1 MASKK
6 EELKLEVPLDGVYS
20 KLQLARVMLQ
30 ETSLKKT
37 GKNDYANFTYFQLKD
52 FLPEVNKIFAKL
64 GLFSRFMLCPEV
76 VATETMEVK
85 NENSVNVASKPIIKE
100 MAILEIIDI
109 VKGDNVIYKME
120 VAPLT
125 IGNNTKQN
133 LYQAAGGRS
142 TYYKRYLYRDALE
155 IEEDDVYDGTLGM
168 ANTNKQ
174 IAQQPVYNAPV
185 QQQPVYSAPVP
196 PVQQAVQQPVYNEPV
211 QQAVQQ
217 PVYNE
222 PVQQQPVQE
231 NQTPNHSYT
240 EELVN
245 PNIDP
250 EALLSTETKQAI
262 MKLMADKHVAAYEFL
277 NAYCNEKGISSPS
290 LLKNK
295 DGEELLKRL
304 TA

>member
-1 MASKK
+1 
-6 EELKLEVPLDGVYS
+6 
-20 KLQLARVMLQ
+20 
-30 ETSLKKT
+30 
-37 GKNDYANFTYFQLKD
+37 
-52 FLPEVNKIFAKL
+52 
-64 GLFSRFMLCPEV
+64 
-76 VATETMEVK
+76 
-85 NENSVNVASKPIIKE
+85 
-100 MAILEIIDI
+100 
-109 VKGDNVIYKME
+109 ME

>member
-6 EELKLEVPLDGVYS
+6 EELKLEIPLDGVYS

-64 GLFSRFMLCPEV
+64 GLFSRFMICPEV

-85 NENSVNVASKPIIKE
+85 NENPVNVASKPIIKE

-109 VKGDNVIYKME
+109 VKGDHVIYKME

-168 ANTNKQ
+168 PNTNKQ
-174 IAQQPVYNAPV
+174 IAQQPKYNAPV
-185 QQQPVYSAPVP
+185 QQTKYNAPVQQPVYNAPVP

-217 PVYNE
+217 PV
-222 PVQQQPVQE
+222 QE
-231 NQTPNHSYT
+231 NQTSNYSYT

>member
-6 EELKLEVPLDGVYS
+6 EELKLEIPLDGVYS

-168 ANTNKQ
+168 SNTNKQ

-185 QQQPVYSAPVP
+185 QQPVYNTPLP

-222 PVQQQPVQE
+222 PVQQPVQE
-231 NQTPNHSYT
+231 NQTPNTSYT

-250 EALLSTETKQAI
+250 EELLSTETKQAI

>member
-6 EELKLEVPLDGVYS
+6 EELKLEIPLDGVYS

-30 ETSLKKT
+30 EKSLKKT
-37 GKNDYANFTYFQLKD
+37 GRNDYANFNYFQLKD
-52 FLPEVNKIFAKL
+52 FLPEANKIFAKI

-76 VATETMEVK
+76 VATETIEVK
-85 NENSVNVASKPIIKE
+85 NENSVNVVSKPIIKE
-100 MAILEIIDI
+100 MATLKIIDI
-109 VKGDNVIYKME
+109 VKGDHVIYKME

-168 ANTNKQ
+168 PNTNTNKQ
-174 IAQQPVYNAPV
+174 IAQQPKYNAPV
-185 QQQPVYSAPVP
+185 PPVQQPVYNAPVP
-196 PVQQAVQQPVYNEPV
+196 PVQQAVQQPVQE
-211 QQAVQQ
+211 

-222 PVQQQPVQE
+222 PVQQPVQQPVQE
-231 NQTPNHSYT
+231 NQTSNYSYT

-262 MKLMADKHVAAYEFL
+262 MKLMADKHVSAYEFL

>member
-6 EELKLEVPLDGVYS
+6 EELKLEIPLDGVYS

-133 LYQAAGGRS
+133 FYQAAGGRS

-168 ANTNKQ
+168 TNTNKQ
-174 IAQQPVYNAPV
+174 IAQQPKYNAP
-185 QQQPVYSAPVP
+185 
-196 PVQQAVQQPVYNEPV
+196 VQQPVYNEPG
-211 QQAVQQ
+211 QQAV
-217 PVYNE
+217 
-222 PVQQQPVQE
+222 QQPVQE
-231 NQTPNHSYT
+231 NQTSNYSYT

-250 EALLSTETKQAI
+250 EELLSTETKQAI

>member
-6 EELKLEVPLDGVYS
+6 EELKLEIPLDGVYS

-211 QQAVQQ
+211 QQ
-217 PVYNE
+217 
-222 PVQQQPVQE
+222 QPVQE

>member
-6 EELKLEVPLDGVYS
+6 EELKLEIPLDGVYS

-64 GLFSRFMLCPEV
+64 GLFSRFMICPEV

-100 MAILEIIDI
+100 MATLKIIDI

-168 ANTNKQ
+168 TNTNKQ

-185 QQQPVYSAPVP
+185 QQQQPVYNAPVP

-211 QQAVQQ
+211 QQ

-222 PVQQQPVQE
+222 PVQQPVQE
-231 NQTPNHSYT
+231 NQTSNHSYT

-250 EALLSTETKQAI
+250 EELLSTETKQAI

>member
-6 EELKLEVPLDGVYS
+6 EELKLEIPLDGVYS

-85 NENSVNVASKPIIKE
+85 NENSVNVTSKPIIKE

-168 ANTNKQ
+168 TNTNKQ

-185 QQQPVYSAPVP
+185 QQPVYNKPVQQQPVYNAPVP

-217 PVYNE
+217 T
-222 PVQQQPVQE
+222 VQE
-231 NQTPNHSYT
+231 NQTSNYSYT

-262 MKLMADKHVAAYEFL
+262 MKLMSDKHVAAYEFL

>member
-6 EELKLEVPLDGVYS
+6 EELKLEIPLDGVYS

-52 FLPEVNKIFAKL
+52 FLPEVNKIFAKI
-64 GLFSRFMLCPEV
+64 GLFSRFMICPEV

-85 NENSVNVASKPIIKE
+85 NENSVNVVSKPIIKE
-100 MAILEIIDI
+100 MATLKIIDI
-109 VKGDNVIYKME
+109 VKGDHVIYKME

-168 ANTNKQ
+168 SNTNKQ

-185 QQQPVYSAPVP
+185 QQPVYNAPLP

-222 PVQQQPVQE
+222 PVQQPVQE
-231 NQTPNHSYT
+231 NQTPNTSYT

>member
-6 EELKLEVPLDGVYS
+6 EELKLEIPLDGVYS

-168 ANTNKQ
+168 PNTNKQ
-174 IAQQPVYNAPV
+174 IAQQPKYNAPV
-185 QQQPVYSAPVP
+185 QQPKYNAPVQQPVYNAPVP

-217 PVYNE
+217 PV
-222 PVQQQPVQE
+222 QE
-231 NQTPNHSYT
+231 NQTSNYSYT

>member
-6 EELKLEVPLDGVYS
+6 EELKLEIPLDGVYS

-109 VKGDNVIYKME
+109 VKGDNVVYKME

-168 ANTNKQ
+168 TNTNKQ
-174 IAQQPVYNAPV
+174 IAQQPKYNAPV
-185 QQQPVYSAPVP
+185 QQPVYNAPVP

-211 QQAVQQ
+211 QQ
-217 PVYNE
+217 PVP
-222 PVQQQPVQE
+222 PVQQPVQE
-231 NQTPNHSYT
+231 NQTSNYSYT

-262 MKLMADKHVAAYEFL
+262 MKLMADKHVSAYEFL
-277 NAYCNEKGISSPS
+277 NTYCNEKGISSPS